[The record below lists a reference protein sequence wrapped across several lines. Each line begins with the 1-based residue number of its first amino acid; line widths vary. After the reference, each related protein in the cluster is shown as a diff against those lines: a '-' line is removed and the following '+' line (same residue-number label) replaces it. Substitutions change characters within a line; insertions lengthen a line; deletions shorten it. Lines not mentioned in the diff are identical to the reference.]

1 MKPINFKSLI
11 FFGILLIF
19 PAVFANAQDIQER
32 PQDRS
37 NMRPQKLLEQLG
49 LSREQVQQLKQI
61 NKEKQPLMREAQDK
75 LRDANRALDLAIYA
89 DKLSEDDVQ
98 ARLKDVQTA
107 QAEVFRM
114 RSMTE
119 LAVRKV
125 LTAEQL
131 AKFRQLREDFMRQ
144 MEERRMENEDRP
156 NQQRNNQ
163 NLQQRRN
170 NRRNFY

>member
-1 MKPINFKSLI
+1 MKPLNFKSLI

-19 PAVFANAQDIQER
+19 PAVFANAQDMQDR
-32 PQDRS
+32 PQDRP

-49 LSREQVQQLKQI
+49 LSREQIQQIRQI

-89 DKLSEDDVQ
+89 DNLNESDVQ

-107 QAEVFRM
+107 QAEVVKI
-114 RSMTE
+114 RSLME
-119 LAVRKV
+119 FEVRKV

-131 AKFRQLREDFMRQ
+131 AKFRKLREDFARQ
-144 MEERRMENEDRP
+144 MEERRMENENRPMQDR
-156 NQQRNNQ
+156 NNNRQQR
-163 NLQQRRN
+163 RRN
-170 NRRNFY
+170 NR